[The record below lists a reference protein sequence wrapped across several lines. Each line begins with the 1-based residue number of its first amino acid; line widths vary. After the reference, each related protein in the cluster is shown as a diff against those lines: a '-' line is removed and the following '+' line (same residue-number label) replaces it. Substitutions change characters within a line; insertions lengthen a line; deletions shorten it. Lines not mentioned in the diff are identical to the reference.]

1 MRKTWEDYY
10 NNPEIVNEPSA
21 MREIHAIRL
30 MIHDE
35 RQGLSWP
42 EYNDIVNKRAE
53 AFLAH
58 EPPAP
63 TPNEPQ

>member
-1 MRKTWEDYY
+1 MHKTWEDYY
-10 NNPEIVNEPSA
+10 NNSEIVNEPSA

-35 RQGLSWP
+35 RQGLSWT
-42 EYNDIVNKRAE
+42 EYNDMVNKRAE

-58 EPPAP
+58 RP
-63 TPNEPQ
+63 TPNELQ